1 MIQETR
7 KNGKAA
13 ERYAEFVGKHVIIY
27 YRDMRDTDRRLHGVI
42 TEVEGD
48 LVKMENGEWQG
59 SLNVRHA
66 RALLVSTVAGWNK
79 EEMDCD
85 EKRGLF
91 SIIFKR

>member
-13 ERYAEFVGKHVIIY
+13 EKYAEFVGKHVIIY
-27 YRDMRDTDRRLHGVI
+27 YRDMRDTDRKLHGVI

-48 LVKMENGEWQG
+48 LLKMENGEWRG

-66 RALLVSTVAGWNK
+66 KVLLVSTVAGWNK
-79 EEMDCD
+79 EEMDSD
-85 EKRGLF
+85 EKRGKVSRFL
-91 SIIFKR
+91 K

>member
-13 ERYAEFVGKHVIIY
+13 EKYAEFVGKHVIIY
-27 YRDMRDTDRRLHGVI
+27 YRDMRETDRKLHGVI

-48 LVKMENGEWQG
+48 LLKMENGEWRG

-66 RALLVSTVAGWNK
+66 RVLLVSTVAGWNK
-79 EEMDCD
+79 EEMDSD
-85 EKRGLF
+85 EDKGFLSRL
-91 SIIFKR
+91 FKR

>member
-1 MIQETR
+1 MNTETR
-7 KNGKAA
+7 KNGDAA
-13 ERYAEFVGKHVIIY
+13 EKYAEFINKHVIIY

-48 LVKMENGEWQG
+48 LVKMENGEWHG

-66 RALLVSTVAGWNK
+66 RVLLVSTVAGWNK
-79 EEMDCD
+79 EEMACD

-91 SIIFKR
+91 SRIFKR